1 MAELDVV
8 ACRGGLVSFH
18 PEMDLF
24 QFSFVN
30 FLVGINR
37 IEIGIA
43 IGFGIGIQIERIC
56 HLVREES
63 SAYGFDFD
71 PEERK
76 SQHRQKFHLRTGN
89 LIFLNPKIFG
99 SLPFR
104 VELDFYQIRNFS

>member
-8 ACRGGLVSFH
+8 ACRGGLVCFH

-30 FLVGINR
+30 FLVVINR

-43 IGFGIGIQIERIC
+43 IGFGVGIQIEIIC

-71 PEERK
+71 PDSDFDPEERK
-76 SQHRQKFHLRTGN
+76 SQHRKKFHLRTGN
-89 LIFLNPKIFG
+89 LIFLNPKIFEF
-99 SLPFR
+99 P
-104 VELDFYQIRNFS
+104 DKN